1 VKTQQSANEQ
11 VIVVLLALLFLGLM
25 CAWQGYVLSVLW
37 GWFFVP
43 TFGVPALSVPAA
55 FGVAL
60 VVRFLTHQHN
70 DDERASTVK
79 MTAMALNPAVALCFG
94 WVVKQWM

>member
-1 VKTQQSANEQ
+1 MKTQQSANEQ

-43 TFGVPALSVPAA
+43 TFGVPALSVPSS
-55 FGVAL
+55 
-60 VVRFLTHQHN
+60 VRG
-70 DDERASTVK
+70 RAGGPLLDAS
-79 MTAMALNPAVALCFG
+79 A
-94 WVVKQWM
+94 QR